1 MVVITFLLR
10 RRPELSADEFHRYW
24 REQHGPLV
32 REPRRGARHPRATSS
47 CHTTDSALG
56 AAIAASRDCE
66 PTDYDGIAILWF
78 DSEDALVAAASTPGG
93 VSGSAALLEDER
105 TFLDLPRC
113 QLWISEDHT
122 VIG

>member
-1 MVVITFLLR
+1 MIVITFILR

-24 REQHGPLV
+24 REQHAPLV
-32 REPRRGARHPRATSS
+32 AAHAGTLGIRKYIQL
-47 CHTTDSALG
+47 HTIDSPLAV
-56 AAIAASRDCE
+56 AIAEGRGCE

-78 DSEDALVAAASTPGG
+78 DGAEALVAAASTPGG
-93 VSGSAALLEDER
+93 VAGSAALLEDER
-105 TFLDLPRC
+105 TFIDLARC

>member
-10 RRPELSADEFHRYW
+10 RRPELTPDAFHRYW

-32 REPRRGARHPRATSS
+32 ASHAEALGIRRYIQLHA
-47 CHTTDSALG
+47 TDSALG
-56 AAIAASRDCE
+56 AAIAQSRECE

-78 DSEDALVAAASTPGG
+78 DSEEAIVASASTPGG
-93 VSGSAALLEDER
+93 VSGSAALLDDER